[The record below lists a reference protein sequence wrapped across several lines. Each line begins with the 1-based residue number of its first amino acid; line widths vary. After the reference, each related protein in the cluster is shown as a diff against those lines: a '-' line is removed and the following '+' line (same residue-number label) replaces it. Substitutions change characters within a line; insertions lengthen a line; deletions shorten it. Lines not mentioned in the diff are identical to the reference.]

1 MSSNS
6 KSRKISAFNLD
17 DSFISC
23 PYMKYLKNKSSNP
36 SIKYTD
42 AVAEHISYF
51 SELNGKITEKSM
63 KDGHNK
69 QHIFNNVGIKII
81 AILNLLYKY
90 SFEPIISSLLK
101 VNNPA
106 STGLWDSDGNF
117 DENQFKKLYD
127 KRIID
132 SVNNKEII
140 TKQMF
145 NELRQEKYLSDNAKT
160 YNNIAVWVYWILPI
174 SWSQITDGSINELF
188 EYYSDAT
195 YNNEKVL
202 TVGRVFDFYTKPKE
216 VMMAKE
222 NEFIE

>member
-6 KSRKISAFNLD
+6 KSRKMSAFNLD

-23 PYMKYLKNKSSNP
+23 PYMKYLKNKN
-36 SIKYTD
+36 KYTG

-69 QHIFNNVGIKII
+69 QHIFNNVGIKIV
-81 AILNLLYKY
+81 AILNLLYKC
-90 SFEPIISSLLK
+90 SLEPIISSLVK
-101 VNNPA
+101 INNPA

-132 SVNNKEII
+132 GEKEII

-145 NELRQEKYLSDNAKT
+145 NELRREKYLSDNAKT
-160 YNNIAVWVYWILPI
+160 YNNIAVWIYWFIPI
-174 SWSQITDGSINELF
+174 TWSQITDGSINELF